1 MITVLNL
8 NPSVDKRYELENIVK
23 GKVIRAKSV
32 ENTAGGKGIHVAN
45 IVNILGENVIV
56 TGFLGGTT
64 GDFIKIKLKEMGIRS
79 KFTMISKPTRECL
92 SFMTRDLCQT
102 EILEP
107 GPEVNDIELCGFVKL
122 YDKLIETSSIIVAS
136 GSIPKNVSE
145 NVYKDLIVKAQSNGK
160 KFLLDTSGNLL
171 RNGIEA
177 IPFLIKPNKEELEML
192 TGHSILNDIDIINQ
206 MDILNKRGIKCVV
219 VSMGSEGSLVNF
231 EGNKYRV
238 QIPKVE
244 AINPVGSGDSFV
256 GGFAVGLEKGY
267 TIEKILALASACGT
281 ANAME
286 SETGFIKKD
295 LVMKL
300 INQVKIIKLN

>member
-1 MITVLNL
+1 MITVINL
-8 NPSVDKRYELENIVK
+8 NPSVDKRYELEDIIK
-23 GKVIRAKSV
+23 GEVIRAKSV

-79 KFTMISKPTRECL
+79 EFTMISKPTRECL
-92 SFMTRDLCQT
+92 SFMTSDRCQT

-107 GPEVNDIELCGFVKL
+107 GPEVNDIELSSFVKL
-122 YDKLIETSSIIVAS
+122 YDKLIETSSIVVAS
-136 GSIPKNVSE
+136 GSIPKNISE
-145 NVYKDLIVKAQSNGK
+145 DVYKGLIEKSQSRGK

-171 RNGIEA
+171 KFGIEA
-177 IPFLIKPNKEELEML
+177 KPFLIKPNKEELEIL
-192 TGHSILNDIDIINQ
+192 TGHSIVNEVDVIKQ

-231 EGNKYRV
+231 DGNKYRV

-267 TIEKILALASACGT
+267 TIERILALASACGT

-295 LVMKL
+295 LVMEL
-300 INQVKIIKLN
+300 ISQVKIIKLN

>member
-8 NPSVDKRYELENIVK
+8 NPSVDKRYELEDIIK

-79 KFTMISKPTRECL
+79 EFTMISKPTRECL
-92 SFMTRDLCQT
+92 SFMTSDRFQT

-107 GPEVNDIELCGFVKL
+107 GPEVNDIELSSFVKL
-122 YDKLIETSSIIVAS
+122 YDKLIETSSIVVAS

-145 NVYKDLIVKAQSNGK
+145 DVYKDLIEKAQSSGK

-171 RNGIEA
+171 KNGIEA
-177 IPFLIKPNKEELEML
+177 KPFLIKPNKEELE
-192 TGHSILNDIDIINQ
+192 IDR
-206 MDILNKRGIKCVV
+206 K
-219 VSMGSEGSLVNF
+219 
-231 EGNKYRV
+231 
-238 QIPKVE
+238 
-244 AINPVGSGDSFV
+244 SGV
-256 GGFAVGLEKGY
+256 
-267 TIEKILALASACGT
+267 
-281 ANAME
+281 
-286 SETGFIKKD
+286 
-295 LVMKL
+295 
-300 INQVKIIKLN
+300 